1 MEIVRQ
7 TDARKE
13 RFGPD
18 DAVRL
23 AREAAQL
30 WVARGKKV
38 RHFDMKKAPPSDE
51 ELKKLLIGPSGNL
64 RAPTVRRGNKLF
76 VGFEQ
81 EQFEQAM
88 LS

>member
-1 MEIVRQ
+1 MRI
-7 TDARKE
+7 
-13 RFGPD
+13 
-18 DAVRL
+18 

-38 RHFDMKKAPPSDE
+38 RYFDMKKSPPTDE
-51 ELKKLLIGPSGNL
+51 ELKQVLIGPSGNL
-64 RAPTVRRGNKLF
+64 RAPAVRRGKRLF
-76 VGFEQ
+76 VGFEP